1 MVQIFNL
8 LILYRRPALPPS
20 LKLRPDRHSL
30 GEGGPVGTRPAYAV
44 ASPFSRTGVRTFG
57 NFVRSGLPQ
66 RYIPTRR
73 PNRGGLGL

>member
-8 LILYRRPALPPS
+8 LILYRRPALPPT
-20 LKLRPDRHSL
+20 LLLRPFREL
-30 GEGGPVGTRPAYAV
+30 GVC
-44 ASPFSRTGVRTFG
+44 TFG
-57 NFVRSGLPQ
+57 NFVRSRLPQ